1 MKPAIAFLA
10 TTLFLPLL
18 AGVSSHAADAQP
30 KPFRAGAATSNVT
43 PPLGTAIN
51 GNFAEGHATHVHDEL
66 NARCL
71 VLDDGTTKLA
81 IAVCDNTLIPREV
94 HDAAKQRASQ
104 ATGIPIENILI
115 SATHSHSCG
124 SVVSVFGAEADEGYK
139 KVLAVRIADGIRRA
153 YNNLAPARIGWAVG
167 SLPGQVFNRR
177 WHMKPGAKLPNPFG
191 GFDQVRMN
199 PGAGNP
205 ELAEPAGPTD
215 PGVSVVAVQSPDGR
229 PIALLANYSL
239 HYVGGFGAGHISA
252 DYFGMFCDRVQELL
266 KADREDP
273 PFVAMLSNGTSGD
286 VNNINFRAPAP
297 KFPPYGKMRAVACDV
312 AAEAVRV
319 TQGIQYRDWVP
330 LGARRKELTLGI
342 RLPAAAEVERAKG
355 ILAKADGRALK
366 GAEEVFARETVLMSR
381 WPAED
386 HLVIQAF
393 RIGDLAVAQLPCEV
407 FTEIGL
413 DIKQR
418 SPFKPTFTVELANGY
433 SGYLP
438 TPAQHE
444 MGGYETWRARSS
456 YLETGASPKIT
467 AALME
472 LLDGLRK

>member
-1 MKPAIAFLA
+1 MKQAIAFLA
-10 TTLFLPLL
+10 TILFALL
-18 AGVSSHAADAQP
+18 AGVSSFAADAP
-30 KPFRAGAATSNVT
+30 ARPFRAGAATSNLT
-43 PPLGTAIN
+43 PPLGISIN
-51 GNFAEGHATHVHDEL
+51 GNFAESRATHVHDEL
-66 NARCL
+66 HARCL
-71 VLDDGTTKLA
+71 VLDDGTTRLA

-94 HDAAKQRASQ
+94 HDAAKQRASE
-104 ATGIPIENILI
+104 ATGIPIGNILI

-124 SVVSVFGAEADEGYK
+124 AATSVFGSDADEDYK
-139 KVLAVRIADGIRRA
+139 KFLAVRIADGICRA
-153 YNNLAPARIGWAVG
+153 CNNLAPARIGWGVG

-177 WHMKPGAKLPNPFG
+177 WHMKPGVKLPNPFG

-205 ELAEPAGPTD
+205 DLLEPAGPTD
-215 PGVSVVAVQSPDGR
+215 PGVSVVSVQSADGR
-229 PIALLANYSL
+229 PVALLANYSL
-239 HYVGGFGAGHISA
+239 HYVGGVGPGHISA
-252 DYFGMFCDRVQELL
+252 DYFGVFCDRVQELL

-286 VNNINFRAPAP
+286 VNNINFRSLAP
-297 KFPPYGKMRAVACDV
+297 KFPPYGKMRAVAIDL

-319 TQGIQYRDWVP
+319 TQRIQYRDWVP
-330 LGARRKELTLGI
+330 LGARRKDLTLGI
-342 RLPAAAEVERAKG
+342 RLPSAADVERAKG
-355 ILAKADGRALK
+355 ILAKAEGRALK
-366 GAEEVFARETVLMSR
+366 GAEEVYARETVLMSR

-393 RIGDLAVAQLPCEV
+393 RIGDLAVTQIPCEV
-407 FTEIGL
+407 FAEIGL

-456 YLETGASPKIT
+456 YLETGASTKIT
-467 AALME
+467 AMLME
-472 LLDGLRK
+472 LLDGLRN